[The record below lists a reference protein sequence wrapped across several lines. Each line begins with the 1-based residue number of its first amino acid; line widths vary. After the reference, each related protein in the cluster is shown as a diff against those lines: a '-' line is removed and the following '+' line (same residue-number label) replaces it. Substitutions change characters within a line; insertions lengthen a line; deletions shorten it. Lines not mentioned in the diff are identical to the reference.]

1 MGTMNIS
8 LPDSLKEFVQIQV
21 SEGGY
26 NDASE
31 YVGELIS
38 ADQKQKA
45 WAELEAEVLKGIRSP
60 KAPMTDVD
68 WAEIRAE
75 VLRRHEARTA
85 QINHAR

>member
-1 MGTMNIS
+1 MDTMNIS
-8 LPDSLKEFVQIQV
+8 LPDSLKEFVEVQV

-45 WAELEAEVLKGIRSP
+45 WAVLEAEVLKGIRSG
-60 KAPMTDVD
+60 KSKPMTEDD
-68 WAEIRAE
+68 WSRLRDRVGRHAEKK
-75 VLRRHEARTA
+75 
-85 QINHAR
+85 